1 MHAAIFYQN
10 RHVHMLALALA
21 LAGLLA
27 MIFQQPAGCH
37 DRGLELAVVAVVL
50 LMAGHTRLRW
60 CVDLRAAHRAG
71 LAAWLATISAT
82 LIGGSCVQVYGG
94 TGVSSRPLTHW
105 ADGIVLAATSVL
117 MGMLHMSMSPRP
129 NHTLVFLG
137 VVSLTSAATILA
149 AWSEGHCTSAPSS
162 VPVVVWT
169 GATLGLLAGR
179 PWVILQRLLFA
190 LSQQYTS
197 LEAGKER
204 LAFDY
209 DGQEREVERLRREI
223 DRLRGARDGQF
234 PASSAALP
242 LQPAHACSS
251 TASHVPNSPHTL
263 PEPEPSVD
271 LSLMSS
277 DDETPLFSDAIKS
290 SAEDCRKRLSAAEGG
305 RNSELAL
312 QLRRLKGVQQGPHRL
327 SNYASRM
334 YMQTLHVLRQGQRE
348 PGNVLALLGSE
359 DLLHHI
365 LFHAMGFCLGE
376 HAGTDKAPQAPQA
389 PGTVVGSVVGAVGAV
404 WAHVTRRRGR
414 GDRGRGN
421 RGRGRGRIYLSSG
434 VGIPVEVVRPSPLL
448 YH

>member
-1 MHAAIFYQN
+1 M
-10 RHVHMLALALA
+10 
-21 LAGLLA
+21 
-27 MIFQQPAGCH
+27 
-37 DRGLELAVVAVVL
+37 
-50 LMAGHTRLRW
+50 
-60 CVDLRAAHRAG
+60 
-71 LAAWLATISAT
+71 
-82 LIGGSCVQVYGG
+82 
-94 TGVSSRPLTHW
+94 
-105 ADGIVLAATSVL
+105 
-117 MGMLHMSMSPRP
+117 
-129 NHTLVFLG
+129 
-137 VVSLTSAATILA
+137 
-149 AWSEGHCTSAPSS
+149 
-162 VPVVVWT
+162 
-169 GATLGLLAGR
+169 
-179 PWVILQRLLFA
+179 
-190 LSQQYTS
+190 
-197 LEAGKER
+197 
-204 LAFDY
+204 
-209 DGQEREVERLRREI
+209 ERLRREI

-242 LQPAHACSS
+242 LQPTHACSS

-376 HAGTDKAPQAPQA
+376 HTGTDKVPQA

-404 WAHVTRRRGR
+404 WAHVTGRRGR

-421 RGRGRGRIYLSSG
+421 RGRGRGRIFHLSSG
-434 VGIPVEVVRPSPLL
+434 VGIPVEVVRPSLL
-448 YH
+448 LLHH